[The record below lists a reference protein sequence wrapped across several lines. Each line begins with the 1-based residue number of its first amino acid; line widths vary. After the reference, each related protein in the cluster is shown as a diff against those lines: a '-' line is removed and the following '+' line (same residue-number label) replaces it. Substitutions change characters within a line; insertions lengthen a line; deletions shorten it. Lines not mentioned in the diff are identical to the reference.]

1 MEAALAE
8 DWLVH
13 SWTWSSLRPLQ
24 LQVRVGSHG
33 VQNARKFYATG
44 NSFQFEFSS
53 IVDKKKSNKVSMQW
67 LPGEAKN
74 KLKEL
79 RMEDEQDKS
88 KILEEAKKKLDTA
101 EDKTNKL
108 SGQGKVDDATKYK
121 TEVVEEFKEKME
133 VANNSK
139 K

>member
-1 MEAALAE
+1 M
-8 DWLVH
+8 
-13 SWTWSSLRPLQ
+13 
-24 LQVRVGSHG
+24 
-33 VQNARKFYATG
+33 
-44 NSFQFEFSS
+44 
-53 IVDKKKSNKVSMQW
+53 DKKKSNVMQW

-101 EDKTNKL
+101 EDKNNKV
-108 SGQGKVDDATKYK
+108 SDQGKVDDATKYK
-121 TEVVEEFKEKME
+121 TEVVVEFKEKME
-133 VANNSK
+133 VANNTK

>member
-1 MEAALAE
+1 MP
-8 DWLVH
+8 WV
-13 SWTWSSLRPLQ
+13 
-24 LQVRVGSHG
+24 
-33 VQNARKFYATG
+33 
-44 NSFQFEFSS
+44 
-53 IVDKKKSNKVSMQW
+53 
-67 LPGEAKN
+67 AKN

-79 RMEDEQDKS
+79 RMEDEQDKR

>member
-13 SWTWSSLRPLQ
+13 SWTWGSLRPLQ
-24 LQVRVGSHG
+24 LQVVR
-33 VQNARKFYATG
+33 VQNAWKFYATG
-44 NSFQFEFSS
+44 NSFQFDFSS
-53 IVDKKKSNKVSMQW
+53 IVDKKKSNEVSMQW
-67 LPGEAKN
+67 LPWEAKN

-88 KILEEAKKKLDTA
+88 KILEEAKKKLETA
-101 EDKTNKL
+101 EDKTNKV
-108 SGQGKVDDATKYK
+108 SGQGKVDDTTKYK
-121 TEVVEEFKEKME
+121 TEVVVEFKEKME
-133 VANNSK
+133 VANNTK

>member
-1 MEAALAE
+1 M
-8 DWLVH
+8 
-13 SWTWSSLRPLQ
+13 
-24 LQVRVGSHG
+24 
-33 VQNARKFYATG
+33 
-44 NSFQFEFSS
+44 
-53 IVDKKKSNKVSMQW
+53 DKKKSNVMQW

-101 EDKTNKL
+101 EDKNNKV
-108 SGQGKVDDATKYK
+108 SDQGKVDDATKYK
-121 TEVVEEFKEKME
+121 TEVVGEFKEKME
-133 VANNSK
+133 VANNTK

>member
-1 MEAALAE
+1 M
-8 DWLVH
+8 
-13 SWTWSSLRPLQ
+13 
-24 LQVRVGSHG
+24 
-33 VQNARKFYATG
+33 
-44 NSFQFEFSS
+44 
-53 IVDKKKSNKVSMQW
+53 DKKKSNKVSMQW

-101 EDKTNKL
+101 EDKTNKV
-108 SGQGKVDDATKYK
+108 SDQGKVDDATKYK
-121 TEVVEEFKEKME
+121 TEVVGEFKEKME
-133 VANNSK
+133 VANNTK

>member
-1 MEAALAE
+1 ME
-8 DWLVH
+8 
-13 SWTWSSLRPLQ
+13 
-24 LQVRVGSHG
+24 
-33 VQNARKFYATG
+33 
-44 NSFQFEFSS
+44 
-53 IVDKKKSNKVSMQW
+53 KKKSNVMQW

-88 KILEEAKKKLDTA
+88 KILEEAKKKLETA
-101 EDKTNKL
+101 EDKTNKV

-133 VANNSK
+133 VANNTK

>member
-1 MEAALAE
+1 M
-8 DWLVH
+8 
-13 SWTWSSLRPLQ
+13 
-24 LQVRVGSHG
+24 
-33 VQNARKFYATG
+33 
-44 NSFQFEFSS
+44 
-53 IVDKKKSNKVSMQW
+53 DKKKSNVMQW

-101 EDKTNKL
+101 EDKTNKV
-108 SGQGKVDDATKYK
+108 SDQGKVDDATKYK
-121 TEVVEEFKEKME
+121 TEVVGEFKEKME
-133 VANNSK
+133 VANDTK

>member
-1 MEAALAE
+1 M
-8 DWLVH
+8 
-13 SWTWSSLRPLQ
+13 
-24 LQVRVGSHG
+24 
-33 VQNARKFYATG
+33 
-44 NSFQFEFSS
+44 
-53 IVDKKKSNKVSMQW
+53 DKKKSNEVSMQW

-88 KILEEAKKKLDTA
+88 KILEEAKKKLDT
-101 EDKTNKL
+101 DKTNKV

-121 TEVVEEFKEKME
+121 TEVVGEFKEKME
-133 VANNSK
+133 VANNTK

>member
-1 MEAALAE
+1 M
-8 DWLVH
+8 
-13 SWTWSSLRPLQ
+13 
-24 LQVRVGSHG
+24 
-33 VQNARKFYATG
+33 
-44 NSFQFEFSS
+44 
-53 IVDKKKSNKVSMQW
+53 DKKKSNKVSMQW

-74 KLKEL
+74 KLREL

-101 EDKTNKL
+101 EDKTNKV

-121 TEVVEEFKEKME
+121 TEVVGEFKEKME
-133 VANNSK
+133 VANNTK

>member
-1 MEAALAE
+1 
-8 DWLVH
+8 
-13 SWTWSSLRPLQ
+13 
-24 LQVRVGSHG
+24 
-33 VQNARKFYATG
+33 
-44 NSFQFEFSS
+44 
-53 IVDKKKSNKVSMQW
+53 MQW

-101 EDKTNKL
+101 EDKNNKV
-108 SGQGKVDDATKYK
+108 SDQGKVDDATKYK
-121 TEVVEEFKEKME
+121 TEVVGEFKEKME
-133 VANNSK
+133 VANNTK

>member
-1 MEAALAE
+1 M
-8 DWLVH
+8 
-13 SWTWSSLRPLQ
+13 
-24 LQVRVGSHG
+24 
-33 VQNARKFYATG
+33 
-44 NSFQFEFSS
+44 
-53 IVDKKKSNKVSMQW
+53 DKKKSNKVSMQW

-101 EDKTNKL
+101 EDKTNKV

>member
-1 MEAALAE
+1 M
-8 DWLVH
+8 
-13 SWTWSSLRPLQ
+13 
-24 LQVRVGSHG
+24 
-33 VQNARKFYATG
+33 
-44 NSFQFEFSS
+44 
-53 IVDKKKSNKVSMQW
+53 DKKKSNKVSMQW

-101 EDKTNKL
+101 EDKNNKV
-108 SGQGKVDDATKYK
+108 SDQGKVDDATKYK
-121 TEVVEEFKEKME
+121 TEVVGEFKEKME
-133 VANNSK
+133 VANNTK

>member
-1 MEAALAE
+1 ME
-8 DWLVH
+8 
-13 SWTWSSLRPLQ
+13 
-24 LQVRVGSHG
+24 
-33 VQNARKFYATG
+33 
-44 NSFQFEFSS
+44 
-53 IVDKKKSNKVSMQW
+53 KKKSNEVVMQW

-101 EDKTNKL
+101 EDKTNKV

-121 TEVVEEFKEKME
+121 TEVVGEFKEKME
-133 VANNSK
+133 VANNTK